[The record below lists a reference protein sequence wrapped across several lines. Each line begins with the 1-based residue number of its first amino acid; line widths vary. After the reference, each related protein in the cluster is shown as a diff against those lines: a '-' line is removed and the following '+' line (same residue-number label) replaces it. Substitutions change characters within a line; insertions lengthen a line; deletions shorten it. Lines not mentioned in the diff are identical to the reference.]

1 MQGVE
6 SVPEGRY
13 FIEWSRTGD
22 DGVTETGKVPAT
34 LDPLVIR
41 TKMDKPGFVRVLAYV
56 VDGKGNAYRKSFR
69 GDPNT
74 PEGKKALNAFERMDK
89 RVFFDGGAGVQIDK
103 LVSYPEPKDFDAFWA
118 KQADRLKLVPIKA
131 DRIELPCSNPKA
143 RLYAVQIACAGL
155 RPVTGY
161 LSIPKAVEQGATF
174 PCRLET
180 HGARTRS
187 ARACPRASSCRP
199 CTSCGRPVPCRRRAR
214 RARAR
219 SRGGR
224 GRS

>member
-1 MQGVE
+1 MRRIYASFVAALAAFTAFAAGELDDAVLHGDTDKERAIDYRPGEPITFTLRMQGVE

-13 FIEWSRTGD
+13 FIEWNRTGD

-89 RVFFDGGAGVQIDK
+89 RVFFDGGAGVQVDT
-103 LVSYPEPKDFDAFWA
+103 LQSAPEPKDYDEFWA
-118 KQADRLKLVPIKA
+118 RGLVP
-131 DRIELPCSNPKA
+131 
-143 RLYAVQIACAGL
+143 
-155 RPVTGY
+155 
-161 LSIPKAVEQGATF
+161 
-174 PCRLET
+174 
-180 HGARTRS
+180 
-187 ARACPRASSCRP
+187 
-199 CTSCGRPVPCRRRAR
+199 
-214 RARAR
+214 
-219 SRGGR
+219 
-224 GRS
+224 